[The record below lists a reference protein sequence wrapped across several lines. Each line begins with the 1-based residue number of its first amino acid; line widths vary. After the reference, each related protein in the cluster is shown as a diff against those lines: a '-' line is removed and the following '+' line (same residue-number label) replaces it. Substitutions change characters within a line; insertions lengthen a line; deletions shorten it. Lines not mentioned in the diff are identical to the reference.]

1 MSKDDAAWLN
11 VAYMV
16 FFAILAYVFYRVADT
31 FGIQYGW
38 VERYEW
44 YSYLS
49 VIFGLA
55 GGSLSTFWLRQDS
68 QRADFFLAAIAELR
82 KVTWPS
88 WPDTKRMTVI
98 VCIVVGI
105 FAVIVSIFDLIW
117 ARALKMLLA

>member
-11 VAYMV
+11 VAYLV
-16 FFAILAYVFYRVADT
+16 FLVLLSYFVYRAFET
-31 FGIQYGW
+31 IGIQYGW

-44 YSYLS
+44 FSYLS
-49 VIFGLA
+49 VLGGLV
-55 GGSLSTFWLRQDS
+55 GGGLGTYYL
-68 QRADFFLAAIAELR
+68 RADRERSEYFLSAIAELR
-82 KVTWPS
+82 KVSWPT

-98 VCIVVGI
+98 VCIVVSI

>member
-1 MSKDDAAWLN
+1 MSKDDASWLN

-16 FFAILAYVFYRVADT
+16 FFAILAYVFYRISDT
-31 FGIQYGW
+31 LGIQYGW

-49 VIFGLA
+49 VIVGLV
-55 GGSLSTFWLRQDS
+55 GGSLATFWLRQDP
-68 QRADFFLAAIAELR
+68 QRKDYFLASIGELR

-117 ARALKMLLA
+117 ARALKILIA

>member
-16 FFAILAYVFYRVADT
+16 FFAVVAYVCYRAFDT

-44 YSYLS
+44 FSYLS
-49 VIFGLA
+49 VLLGLLA
-55 GGSLSTFWLRQDS
+55 GAASTFALKGNRD
-68 QRADFFLAAIAELR
+68 RHDYFLAAIGELR

-88 WPDTKRMTVI
+88 WPDTKRMTAI
-98 VCIVVGI
+98 VCVVVGI

>member
-16 FFAILAYVFYRVADT
+16 FFAILAYVFYRFVDT

-44 YSYLS
+44 FSYLS
-49 VIFGLA
+49 VFLGLV
-55 GGSLSTFWLRQDS
+55 GGSLTTYWLRSDHE
-68 QRADFFLAAIAELR
+68 RADFYLASIGELR
-82 KVTWPS
+82 KVTWPT

-117 ARALKMLLA
+117 ARALKVLIA